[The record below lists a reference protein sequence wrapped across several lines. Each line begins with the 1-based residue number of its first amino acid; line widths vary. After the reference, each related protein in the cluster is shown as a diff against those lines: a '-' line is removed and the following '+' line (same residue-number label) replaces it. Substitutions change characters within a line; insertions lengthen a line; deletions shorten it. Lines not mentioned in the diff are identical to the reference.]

1 MKHPLEW
8 AATHLKKPGYFCAL
22 QIIAGLVSAKA
33 AGILL
38 SHVQALGHVAAD
50 PVGHGSGGA
59 ILARAIF
66 ALGSRSRAIEWRYRG
81 RSLGGGGYWY
91 ASHDHAWRWD
101 HSDAEISKRARGVLR
116 WKIRY
121 DSIRVT
127 AEKGQ
132 VTLLGEV
139 NWDLDREAAEQT
151 VRKLSGVVSVT
162 NLLTTKVCAVRHA

>member
-1 MKHPLEW
+1 MNGKQR
-8 AATHLKKPGYFCAL
+8 AQ
-22 QIIAGLVSAKA
+22 QIE
-33 AGILL
+33 
-38 SHVQALGHVAAD
+38 
-50 PVGHGSGGA
+50 
-59 ILARAIF
+59 
-66 ALGSRSRAIEWRYRG
+66 SRRQ
-81 RSLGGGGYWY
+81 LN
-91 ASHDHAWRWD
+91 WD
-101 HSDAEISKRARGVLR
+101 HSDAEISRRARSVLR
-116 WKIRY
+116 WKTRY

>member
-1 MKHPLEW
+1 MNGKQR
-8 AATHLKKPGYFCAL
+8 AQ
-22 QIIAGLVSAKA
+22 QIE
-33 AGILL
+33 
-38 SHVQALGHVAAD
+38 
-50 PVGHGSGGA
+50 
-59 ILARAIF
+59 
-66 ALGSRSRAIEWRYRG
+66 SRRQ
-81 RSLGGGGYWY
+81 LN
-91 ASHDHAWRWD
+91 WD
-101 HSDAEISKRARGVLR
+101 HSDAEIAKRARSVLR

>member
-1 MKHPLEW
+1 MAVVER
-8 AATHLKKPGYFCAL
+8 FCT
-22 QIIAGLVSAKA
+22 S
-33 AGILL
+33 
-38 SHVQALGHVAAD
+38 D
-50 PVGHGSGGA
+50 
-59 ILARAIF
+59 F

-81 RSLGGGGYWY
+81 RSLGGSCHWY

>member
-1 MKHPLEW
+1 MNGKQR
-8 AATHLKKPGYFCAL
+8 AQ
-22 QIIAGLVSAKA
+22 QIE
-33 AGILL
+33 
-38 SHVQALGHVAAD
+38 
-50 PVGHGSGGA
+50 
-59 ILARAIF
+59 
-66 ALGSRSRAIEWRYRG
+66 SRRQ
-81 RSLGGGGYWY
+81 LN
-91 ASHDHAWRWD
+91 WD
-101 HSDAEISKRARGVLR
+101 HSDAEISKRARSVLR

-162 NLLTTKVCAVRHA
+162 NLLTVCAVRHARGPDRLPEDLRSATLSSTLLATLVTLEIEGDAKALTRSSTGRRIGRATASSSLTFDEV